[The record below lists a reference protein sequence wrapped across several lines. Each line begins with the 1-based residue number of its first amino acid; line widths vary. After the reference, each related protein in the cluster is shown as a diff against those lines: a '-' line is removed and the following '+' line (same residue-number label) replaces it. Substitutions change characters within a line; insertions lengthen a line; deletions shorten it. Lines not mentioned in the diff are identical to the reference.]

1 MNSGLSSNIAKS
13 LFQIT
18 MELIKHLRFPLTFD
32 RDRLKA
38 DLDRV
43 LRENWVAHY
52 NSGAYS
58 GNWTSIALLAPG
70 GDSQQINA
78 LSNDQREVVETEVM
92 KECSYFREVL
102 NSFEFPKTT
111 ARLLCLEVG
120 AEIKPH
126 RDYCLGYEDGVFRIH
141 IPIVTNPDVEF
152 LLAGE
157 RLVMEEGTCWYINAN
172 EEHSVANRGTENR
185 VHLVID
191 GERNAWTDELFF
203 AMAPEEQFQ
212 HQKAK
217 MSPEDRQQIIAE
229 LERQGTP
236 AALALIATLQ
246 GDADL

>member
-1 MNSGLSSNIAKS
+1 
-13 LFQIT
+13 
-18 MELIKHLRFPLTFD
+18 MELIKHLQFPMTFD

-58 GNWTSIALLAPG
+58 GNWTSIALLSAG
-70 GDSQQINA
+70 GDSQHINA
-78 LSNDQREVVETEVM
+78 LPTDKQPVIETEIM
-92 KECSYFREVL
+92 RDCAYFREVL
-102 NSFEFPKTT
+102 DQFAFPKTT

-126 RDYCLGYEDGVFRIH
+126 RDYCLGYEDGVFRMH

-157 RLVMEEGTCWYINAN
+157 RLIMEEGTCWYINAN

-185 VHLVID
+185 IHLVID
-191 GERNAWTDELFF
+191 GERNAWTDQLFF
-203 AMAPEEQFQ
+203 SMAPEEQFQ
-212 HQKAK
+212 HQTPETN
-217 MSPEDRQQIIAE
+217 PEDLQRMIEE

-236 AALALIATLQ
+236 AALDLIERLKN
-246 GDADL
+246 GL